1 MIAIAPSK
9 TKTTTAASPATRPAG
24 QNQPLRR
31 LTAEERR
38 VYEAQG
44 YVVIPDVFPAEE
56 LETIDGEIDR
66 LLAEPGND
74 AGGIHPTWIFQ
85 IARRSEMAREFAE
98 DERLLAL
105 VEDVVTPGIAIHSS
119 KLVPKPPHSNDVC
132 HWHQD

>member
-1 MIAIAPSK
+1 MIAPAPRTTSTTSATGK
-9 TKTTTAASPATRPAG
+9 TDPTTKPAG

-31 LTAEERR
+31 LTAEERD

-56 LETIDGEIDR
+56 LEAIDQEIDR

-105 VEDVVTPGIAIHSS
+105 VE
-119 KLVPKPPHSNDVC
+119 
-132 HWHQD
+132 